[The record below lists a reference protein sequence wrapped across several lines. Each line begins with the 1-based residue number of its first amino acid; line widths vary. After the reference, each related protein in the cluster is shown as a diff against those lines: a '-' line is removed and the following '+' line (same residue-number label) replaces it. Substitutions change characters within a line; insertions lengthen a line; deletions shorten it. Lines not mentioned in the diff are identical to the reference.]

1 MVAPLSAGLKV
12 TVISSP
18 CLTRFGPVA
27 VTPALVRTLA
37 EPVVSCH
44 TLASPCAFLIAI
56 CSAPCGF
63 VNANF

>member
-1 MVAPLSAGLKV
+1 MVAPLIAGLKV

-18 CLTRFGPVA
+18 DLTRFGPVA

-44 TLASPCAFLIAI
+44 AWPRPARS
-56 CSAPCGF
+56 
-63 VNANF
+63 